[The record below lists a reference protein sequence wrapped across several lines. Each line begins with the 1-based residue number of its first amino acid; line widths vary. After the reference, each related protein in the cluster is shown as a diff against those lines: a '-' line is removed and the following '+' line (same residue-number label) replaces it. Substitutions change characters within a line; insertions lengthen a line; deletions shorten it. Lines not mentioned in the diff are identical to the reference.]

1 MEIYCF
7 EVICRNIYNQVR
19 KVKEDMKA
27 KRLILIIENISSNN
41 NLTMQSLSQI
51 CGVSYKTI
59 QNSINDLNTILAGK
73 GLSTRIKSQRNKG
86 CYFEPKNSAEIQI
99 LINDLKETATQWE
112 NDNRLKQKIAFRIL
126 FNRYTKID
134 DLCDEYFIS
143 KTGISSLIKAI
154 RRKLSK
160 FNIEIVT
167 KPYYGMTINASEKDI
182 RKYISKTLIELS
194 VEERCDLCEEKIEDI
209 TSIYENAIVLIKDY
223 QYPIVE
229 YMLDELLMYLHT
241 AYLRIKNEFKLIGSN
256 DEIDPSRERVLAD
269 KLYELI
275 SKEKNSTEVVEIY
288 NLLLGMRQYDAIDSN
303 LISTNKERIEQCI
316 DDIVTMVHTTY
327 GFNIAQDIELYS
339 SLSLHLASLIN
350 RAQKNYYAFNPIID
364 EIKSY
369 WPLPFEM
376 GIDAS
381 EIINQTFNVS
391 LSENEIGYISIY
403 LHLALERL
411 KVNPEIKRVL
421 AVCPSGRGM
430 SQLVKY
436 NIEKQFGKYVSVLHT
451 CSYRE
456 LKSMDFSNYDYIFSI
471 EPLEIEVPV
480 PVILFPLQSKRED
493 VIHVEK
499 QLINSQIAPLL
510 VLTPES
516 LFFHISGNKKETVI
530 KKIIKKIGQSIQ
542 LNDDF
547 YDQVMERESKFSTEM
562 ENGIAFP
569 HPMSDQAADN
579 SFLSVSVLDKPFIWN
594 SKPVRIIMM
603 AFIKKGDSKKLQAF
617 YAHFAEFV
625 ASEEYTN
632 KLVANPTYETYCFIA
647 KEIERGIEE

>member
-1 MEIYCF
+1 
-7 EVICRNIYNQVR
+7 
-19 KVKEDMKA
+19 MKA
-27 KRLILIIENISSNN
+27 KRLILIIENISSNE
-41 NLTMQSLSQI
+41 NLTIQSLSNI

-59 QNSINDLNTILAGK
+59 QNSINDLNTMFVGK
-73 GLSTRIKSQRNKG
+73 GFSTRIKCQRNKG
-86 CYFEPKNSAEIQI
+86 CYFDPKNSSEIHT
-99 LINDLKETATQWE
+99 LIKDLKKSASQWE
-112 NDNRLKQKIAFRIL
+112 NNNRLKQRIAFRIL
-126 FNRYTKID
+126 FNKYTKVE

-143 KTGISSLIKAI
+143 KTGISSLIKVI

-160 FNIEIVT
+160 FNIEIIS
-167 KPYYGMTINASEKDI
+167 KPYYGMAINASEKDI
-182 RKYISKTLIELS
+182 RKYIRNTLIELS
-194 VEERCDLCEEKIEDI
+194 VEERCDLCGEKLEDI

-229 YMLDELLMYLHT
+229 YMLDELLVYLHT
-241 AYLRIKNEFKLIGSN
+241 AYTRIKCGFRLIESY
-256 DEIDPSRERVLAD
+256 DEVYPSREKVLAE

-275 SKEKNSTEVVEIY
+275 SKEKNDAEITEIY
-288 NLLLGMRQYDAIDSN
+288 NLLLGMRQYDAIDGN
-303 LISTNKERIEQCI
+303 LISINKERIEQCI
-316 DDIVTMVHTTY
+316 DDIVTMLQKTY
-327 GFNIAQDIELYS
+327 GFNMAQDIELYS

-364 EIKSY
+364 EIKSF

-381 EIINQTFNVS
+381 RIIDQAFNVS

-411 KVNPEIKRVL
+411 KTNSEIKKVL

-436 NIEKQFGKYVSVLHT
+436 NIEKQFGKYVSVSRT

-471 EPLEIEVPV
+471 EPLEIEVPL

-493 VIHVEK
+493 IIHVEK
-499 QLINSQIAPLL
+499 QLIDSQIAPLL

-530 KKIIKKIGQSIQ
+530 KKIIKKIEKSIQ

-547 YDQVMERESKFSTEM
+547 YNQVMERENKFSTEM

-569 HPMSDQAADN
+569 HPMSDQAADD
-579 SFLSVSVLDKPFIWN
+579 SFLSVSILDKPFVWN